1 MSKVSMKK
9 VLMKNA
15 FHLPEGLIYLDGNSL
30 GPLPKAVTARIDNLL
45 NEQWGK
51 HLIGGWNLDGWMEQP
66 LTVANRIA
74 RLIGAAE
81 SSVVLGDTLSIK
93 VHQALSA
100 ALTLRPERKVI
111 LSDSGN
117 FPTDLYMAQGLIRQ
131 LDKNLELKL
140 VEPDQIAAAIEEN
153 DNIAAV
159 LLTQVDYRSGQ
170 MHDMLS
176 ITEKAH
182 ASGAVMIWD
191 LAHSAGAVPVDVTAS
206 NAEFAV
212 GCTYKYLNGGPG
224 APAFIYARPD
234 IITNI
239 EPALCGWLGHDAPFD
254 FSIDYKPAMSIERMR
269 VGTPPVIQIAA
280 LDEALKLGDDIE
292 MSDVRAASIELTEL
306 FITLVESRCPQ
317 LKLASPRDPLMRG
330 SQVSFAF
337 EHGYAA
343 MQALIDHK
351 VVGDFRAPDIMRFG
365 FTPLYVDSSDVE
377 KAVDI
382 LVEIL
387 DKKLWDQ
394 AKYHSRSKVT

>member
-100 ALTLRPERKVI
+100 ALTMRPERKVI

-280 LDEALKLGDDIE
+280 LDEALKLWDDIE

>member
-1 MSKVSMKK
+1 MSKVIMKK

-15 FHLPEGLIYLDGNSL
+15 VHLPEGLIYLDGNSL

-280 LDEALKLGDDIE
+280 LDEALKLWDDIE

-394 AKYHSRSKVT
+394 AKYHNRSKVT